1 MNKNLLYI
9 IKSQFRLDLNGDH
22 GIGHWKRVEKIAI
35 YLSTDQD
42 VDIEVIRLF
51 AYMHDSRREDEYDDP
66 LHGFHAAKYVLDLY
80 EKNLLG
86 ISRQQLETLMYA
98 CEHHSNQTAKSD
110 NITIQICWD
119 SDRLDIW
126 RLGIEPDPKYFY
138 TGLAKQP
145 ETILYAKR
153 LYSNCK

>member
-1 MNKNLLYI
+1 
-9 IKSQFRLDLNGDH
+9 
-22 GIGHWKRVEKIAI
+22 
-35 YLSTDQD
+35 
-42 VDIEVIRLF
+42 
-51 AYMHDSRREDEYDDP
+51 
-66 LHGFHAAKYVLDLY
+66 
-80 EKNLLG
+80 
-86 ISRQQLETLMYA
+86 MYA

-153 LYSNCK
+153 M